1 MSAKS
6 QQNTLP
12 PGSSI
17 LRITDA
23 MRTPEA
29 LRAMKR
35 DIADLERQLGVT
47 SDWRES
53 PRQAPRKRRPS
64 EVLGD

>member
-1 MSAKS
+1 M
-6 QQNTLP
+6 TDLP

-17 LRITDA
+17 LRITPH
-23 MRTPEA
+23 MRTPA
-29 LRAMKR
+29 AIASMRR

-53 PRQAPRKRRPS
+53 PRQAPAKHKPS
-64 EVLGD
+64 EVLRGDE